1 MRPLSLTRQAEPP
14 QTGERHTEEDFVP
27 RRVAVLHL
35 QPAPAESGERQMRRV
50 SWVGGIREHTN
61 QRVSKSCCVFH
72 KKKLFGESSSDES
85 TSESSSVS
93 ADDDHST
100 CGHSNDHHHHR
111 KRPSCT
117 KEHCYCG
124 TRFH

>member
-1 MRPLSLTRQAEPP
+1 MQPLSLTRQAQPP
-14 QTGERHTEEDFVP
+14 KTDERHTEEDFVP

-35 QPAPAESGERQMRRV
+35 QPAPAEPRERQNRHV
-50 SWVGGIREHTN
+50 SWMRGIQEHTN
-61 QRVSKSCCVFH
+61 QRVSKSCCIFH

-85 TSESSSVS
+85 TSESSSVTT
-93 ADDDHST
+93 DGDHPA
-100 CGHSNDHHHHR
+100 CGHSDDHHHR

-117 KEHCYCG
+117 KDHCFCG